1 MIKVAHT
8 NGNNKISTVVQEDA
22 EILEKVTS
30 VTASSSIKIKICIP
44 SEPEID

>member
-1 MIKVAHT
+1 MMIKVTHT
-8 NGNNKISTVVQEDA
+8 SGNNKISTVVQEYE

-30 VTASSSIKIKICIP
+30 VTASSIKIKICIP